1 MDQNKRV
8 TRSRTISTGSNSSI
22 ASNSSTNSVK
32 RRLDPK
38 ELNSTIIHQ
47 EKFQK
52 MAEKVDLTTLNE
64 KLNILIKKLD
74 SSDEKINLMQ
84 MTLNKL
90 VNQVEIVEHRT
101 TKLEKNVD
109 IIFEQLN
116 EFKGSQY
123 HLHAEINTLQQAN
136 LKSSISIR
144 GLPGNLPR
152 DEAMKV
158 IANLGAILGIPL
170 TLADFSSQPYIVYHR
185 DQKECHV
192 VGTFNDLRTKITAM
206 KNFKTNQPITV
217 EDVCNGLSA
226 ESPFRGKKIFLK
238 NLLTR
243 NNQMLLHET
252 RQHMNLFLYVWESNG
267 RVLARRTST
276 SHPIF
281 IRSSEHLQELIS
293 KIPAENGEN
302 ARMETSQTQ
311 TQT

>member
-192 VGTFNDLRTKITAM
+192 VGTFNDQPHIPFSFALHNIFRNWHQKYLL
-206 KNFKTNQPITV
+206 KTVRMHEWKHHKHKRKLKKKKTSIAHRN
-217 EDVCNGLSA
+217 N
-226 ESPFRGKKIFLK
+226 KIFFISF
-238 NLLTR
+238 LL
-243 NNQMLLHET
+243 
-252 RQHMNLFLYVWESNG
+252 
-267 RVLARRTST
+267 
-276 SHPIF
+276 I
-281 IRSSEHLQELIS
+281 LI
-293 KIPAENGEN
+293 
-302 ARMETSQTQ
+302 
-311 TQT
+311 